1 VASVRVRIDDFEDG
15 VYPDVCAS
23 SGVAGG
29 ARLYGDQATY
39 RPGWVWL
46 LVFGGPPGIIAAL
59 VLSSVL
65 RRSVPGYVPY
75 AETTQ
80 DTLLRRQ
87 SRFVQGGL
95 VAAAVDVGSLLVAV
109 LSDGSAYRT
118 LSTLG
123 LVAGAVGV
131 VAAVFFW
138 ANVPGAVGTHLESN
152 GRWVVLDPV
161 SRRFAAAYEEQE
173 ARRRRSRRAASG
185 DLDDIY
191 GR

>member
-29 ARLYGDQATY
+29 ARLYGGQATY

-46 LVFGGPPGIIAAL
+46 LLFGGPPGIVGAL
-59 VLSSVL
+59 VLSAVL

-75 AETTQ
+75 TEATQ

-87 SRFVQGGL
+87 ARFVQGAV
-95 VAAAVDVGSLLVAV
+95 VAGAVLVGSLVVAG
-109 LSDGSAYRT
+109 LSDASGYRT
-118 LSTLG
+118 LSMLG
-123 LVAGAVGV
+123 FGAGVVGV
-131 VAAVFFW
+131 LLAVFLW
-138 ANVPGAVGTHLESN
+138 TNVPGAVGTKLESN

-161 SRRFAAAYEEQE
+161 SARFAAAYEEQE
-173 ARRRRSRRAASG
+173 ASRRRSRRAATRG
-185 DLDDIY
+185 LDDVY
-191 GR
+191 ER